1 MIVNQTNDVI
11 KNRLLRLILR
21 CKKRNEFFSLF
32 GIFFFFSF
40 FGFLVFFRVVIRRW
54 RLRQLEPIPSRFF
67 WRNCEVL
74 LYFTTAT
81 SQFYSIF
88 ETQHFS
94 LTLFFAIKTGSGL
107 VWCSNLKKR
116 WMFWGLFRQKL
127 LYIEIKIIS
136 YSWKVR
142 TILYWYHN

>member
-1 MIVNQTNDVI
+1 MNLTCQGELADRESSIKTVLILNRIRSLDMNVNQTNDVI
-11 KNRLLRLILR
+11 KNRLLRLFLS

-32 GIFFFFSF
+32 GIFFLFSF

-81 SQFYSIF
+81 SQFYSILKL
-88 ETQHFS
+88 QHLSF
-94 LTLFFAIKTGSGL
+94 TLFF
-107 VWCSNLKKR
+107 NPN
-116 WMFWGLFRQKL
+116 
-127 LYIEIKIIS
+127 IS
-136 YSWKVR
+136 V
-142 TILYWYHN
+142 ILYFSPLKLAAG